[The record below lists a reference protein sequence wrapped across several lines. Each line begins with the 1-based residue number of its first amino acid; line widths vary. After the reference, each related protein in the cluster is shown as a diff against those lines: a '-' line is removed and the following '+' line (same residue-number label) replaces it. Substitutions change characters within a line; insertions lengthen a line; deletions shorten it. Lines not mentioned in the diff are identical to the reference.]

1 MAALGAAP
9 TPARAAEL
17 ELPFTKYALANGLTV
32 ILHEDHSLP
41 LCAVNLMYKVGSRFE
56 EKKRTG
62 FAHLFEH
69 LMFMGTKR
77 VPTKMFDAWMEAEGG
92 WNNAWTSQDRTD
104 YFDIGPAHTLPLLL
118 WLEADRLGT
127 LAASMDQAKLDAQR
141 EVVRNE
147 RRQTSENTP
156 YGKVELRLPE
166 LMYPEGHPYHHPVIG
181 SHEDLQ
187 AANVADVKAFFGRW
201 YVPGNAALV
210 VAGDFD
216 PAGAKA
222 AIERLF
228 GPIPAASVPA
238 AATAGPVKLGKVV
251 RETLQDDV
259 QLPKVVMAWHS
270 PPRFEAGDAELDL
283 LSVALQDGKASRLY
297 KALVYDQ
304 ALAQEVGAVQESGDI
319 GSTFT
324 VEAIARPG
332 VTLEKLEKA
341 IDAELTKVIA
351 APLREEELT
360 RAKNQFETGFVS
372 RMQSVSTRAS
382 ILATYET
389 YRGDPGYALKDL
401 ARYRAATAAAIQG
414 VAKATLDPNARVIIH
429 VVPRDPPPAAPGKTV
444 APKGGAK

>member
-1 MAALGAAP
+1 M
-9 TPARAAEL
+9 
-17 ELPFTKYALANGLTV
+17 
-32 ILHEDHSLP
+32 
-41 LCAVNLMYKVGSRFE
+41 
-56 EKKRTG
+56 
-62 FAHLFEH
+62 
-69 LMFMGTKR
+69 
-77 VPTKMFDAWMEAEGG
+77 
-92 WNNAWTSQDRTD
+92 
-104 YFDIGPAHTLPLLL
+104 
-118 WLEADRLGT
+118 
-127 LAASMDQAKLDAQR
+127 
-141 EVVRNE
+141 
-147 RRQTSENTP
+147 
-156 YGKVELRLPE
+156 
-166 LMYPEGHPYHHPVIG
+166 IG

-187 AANVADVKAFFGRW
+187 AATVADVKAFFGRW

-222 AIERLF
+222 TIERLF
-228 GPIPAASVPA
+228 GPIPAGSAPA
-238 AATAGPVKLGKVV
+238 APPGGPVKLGKVV

-283 LSVALQDGKASRLY
+283 LSVALQEGKASRLY

-341 IDAELTKVIA
+341 IDAELAKVTA

-372 RMQSVSTRAS
+372 RMQSVATRAS

-401 ARYRAATAAAIQG
+401 ARYRTATAAGIQV
-414 VAKATLDPNARVIIH
+414 VAKARSIPARGSSSTSSPPIH
-429 VVPRDPPPAAPGKTV
+429 HPPLPPSRG
-444 APKGGAK
+444 PKGGQVSASRSSTLGLRARVLLAAAPLVLLGCGDATMGPVGDRPPPRRPPRAWPPAPIPARAPR